1 MEKTS
6 FLLRDEQIRENLKAF
21 IDSLPTDEHRPLE
34 ITINDSTRS
43 VMQNSLLH
51 ALCTDVSRQVLWAD
65 KQRSMLDWK
74 ALFVSGHA
82 IATGRPG
89 EVVTGLEGEFCSIR
103 ESTAQMGVKRMN
115 SLIEYA
121 QAWAMG
127 NGVRL
132 REVRYSG
139 NYFGRST

>member
-1 MEKTS
+1 MEKRS

-34 ITINDSTRS
+34 ITISDSTRS
-43 VMQNSLLH
+43 VTQNSLFH
-51 ALCTDVSRQVLWAD
+51 VLCTDVSRQVLWAD
-65 KQRSMLDWK
+65 KPRSKLDWK
-74 ALFVSGHA
+74 SLFVSGHA

-121 QAWAMG
+121 QAWAVG

-132 REVRYSG
+132 GEVRYSG
-139 NYFGRST
+139 DYFGKAT

>member
-1 MEKTS
+1 M
-6 FLLRDEQIRENLKAF
+6 
-21 IDSLPTDEHRPLE
+21 
-34 ITINDSTRS
+34 
-43 VMQNSLLH
+43 V
-51 ALCTDVSRQVLWAD
+51 WAD
-65 KQRSMLDWK
+65 KQRPLLDGK

-121 QAWAMG
+121 QAWSVG

-139 NYFGRST
+139 DYFGRVG

>member
-1 MEKTS
+1 MDKTR

-34 ITINDSTRS
+34 ITISDSKRNLP
-43 VMQNSLLH
+43 QNSLFH
-51 ALCTDVSRQVLWAD
+51 VLCTDVSRQVLWAD
-65 KQRSMLDWK
+65 KPRSMLDWK

-103 ESTAQMGVKRMN
+103 ESTAQMSVKRMN

-121 QAWAMG
+121 QAWAVG
-127 NGVRL
+127 NDVRL

-139 NYFGRST
+139 DYFGRAT

>member
-1 MEKTS
+1 MDKTR
-6 FLLRDEQIRENLKAF
+6 FLLRDERIRKNLKAF
-21 IDSLPTDEHRPLE
+21 IDSLPTDPHRPLE
-34 ITINDSTRS
+34 ITVNDAKRTLP
-43 VMQNSLLH
+43 QNDLFH
-51 ALCTDVSRQVLWAD
+51 ALCTDVSRQVVWAD
-65 KQRSMLDWK
+65 KPHSLLDWK

-121 QAWAMG
+121 QAWSVG
-127 NGVRL
+127 NGVRR

-139 NYFGRST
+139 DYFGRVG

>member
-1 MEKTS
+1 MEKRS
-6 FLLRDEQIRENLKAF
+6 FLLRDERIRENLKAF

-34 ITINDSTRS
+34 ITINGSKRNLS
-43 VMQNSLLH
+43 QNNLFH

-65 KQRSMLDWK
+65 KPRPLLDWK
-74 ALFVSGHA
+74 AQFVSGHA

-103 ESTAQMGVKRMN
+103 ESTAQIGVRRMS
-115 SLIEYA
+115 SLIAYV
-121 QAWAMG
+121 QAWAVG

-139 NYFGRST
+139 DYFGRVG

>member
-1 MEKTS
+1 M
-6 FLLRDEQIRENLKAF
+6 A
-21 IDSLPTDEHRPLE
+21 
-34 ITINDSTRS
+34 
-43 VMQNSLLH
+43 QNSLFH
-51 ALCTDVSRQVLWAD
+51 VLCTDVSRQVLWAD

-89 EVVTGLEGEFCSIR
+89 EVVTGLEGEFCCIR
-103 ESTAQMGVKRMN
+103 ESTAQMSVKRMN

-121 QAWAMG
+121 QSWAVG

-139 NYFGRST
+139 DYFGRST

>member
-65 KQRSMLDWK
+65 KPRPLLDWK

-89 EVVTGLEGEFCSIR
+89 KSLQGWRGILQHPR
-103 ESTAQMGVKRMN
+103 EHGSDG
-115 SLIEYA
+115 
-121 QAWAMG
+121 
-127 NGVRL
+127 
-132 REVRYSG
+132 REAHEQ
-139 NYFGRST
+139 FD

>member
-1 MEKTS
+1 MDKTR
-6 FLLRDEQIRENLKAF
+6 FLLRDERIRENLKTF

-34 ITINDSTRS
+34 ITINDSKRNLA
-43 VMQNSLLH
+43 QNNFFH
-51 ALCTDVSRQVLWAD
+51 VLCTDVSRQVLWAD
-65 KQRSMLDWK
+65 KPRSKLDWK

-103 ESTAQMGVKRMN
+103 ESTAQMGVGRMN

-121 QAWAMG
+121 QAWAVG

-139 NYFGRST
+139 DYFGKAT

>member
-1 MEKTS
+1 MKKRS
-6 FLLRDEQIRENLKAF
+6 FLLRDEQIRENLKVF
-21 IDSLPTDEHRPLE
+21 IDSLPTDKHRPLE
-34 ITINDSTRS
+34 ITINDSKRNLA
-43 VMQNSLLH
+43 QNSLFH
-51 ALCTDVSRQVLWAD
+51 VLCTDVSQQVLWAD
-65 KQRSMLDWK
+65 KTRSKLDWK

-103 ESTAQMGVKRMN
+103 ESTAQMSVKRMN
-115 SLIEYA
+115 SLIDYA
-121 QAWAMG
+121 QAWAVG

-139 NYFGRST
+139 DYFGRAT

>member
-1 MEKTS
+1 MNKTR
-6 FLLRDEQIRENLKAF
+6 FLLRDERIRQNLKTF

-34 ITINDSTRS
+34 ITINDSKRNLA
-43 VMQNSLLH
+43 QNNFFH
-51 ALCTDVSRQVLWAD
+51 VLCTDVSRQVLWAD
-65 KQRSMLDWK
+65 KPRPLLDWK

-89 EVVTGLEGEFCSIR
+89 EVVTGLEGEFCCIR

-121 QAWAMG
+121 QAWAVG

-139 NYFGRST
+139 DYFGRST

>member
-1 MEKTS
+1 MEGK
-6 FLLRDEQIRENLKAF
+6 IRLIISDDLVRNTAVQF
-21 IDSLPTDEHRPLE
+21 IKNAPIGCMLE
-34 ITINDSTRS
+34 IKEIPRS
-43 VMQNSLLH
+43 YKQNSLFH
-51 ALCTDVSRQVLWAD
+51 VLCTDVSRQVLWAD
-65 KQRSMLDWK
+65 KPRSKLDWK

-121 QAWAMG
+121 QAWAVG

-139 NYFGRST
+139 DYFGGEE